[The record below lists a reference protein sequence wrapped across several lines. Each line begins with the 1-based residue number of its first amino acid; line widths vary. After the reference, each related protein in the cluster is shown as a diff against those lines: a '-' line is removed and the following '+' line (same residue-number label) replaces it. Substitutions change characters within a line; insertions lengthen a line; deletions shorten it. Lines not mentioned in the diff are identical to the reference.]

1 MGSIGK
7 RVRQMS
13 LLLVV
18 RPHRAQSIPPAFF
31 CARLIPM
38 RLHPPLNQSPAV
50 SPRPTLVSTP
60 HNVNYTDCTKGYPWA
75 SVGTENRARRD

>member
-31 CARLIPM
+31 LRPIDSDATSSAAKPIPG
-38 RLHPPLNQSPAV
+38 RVPA
-50 SPRPTLVSTP
+50 P
-60 HNVNYTDCTKGYPWA
+60 NFGINA
-75 SVGTENRARRD
+75 A